1 MPERLG
7 KRVIKLFKKYK
18 CEFVRQGKGDHQIW
32 YSPITN
38 RNISVDAGGKDK
50 NTANSTLRDAG
61 IKERV

>member
-7 KRVIKLFKKYK
+7 KRVLRLMQKYK
-18 CEFVRQGKGDHQIW
+18 CTFVRVGKGDHQIW

-38 RNISVDAGGKDK
+38 RNVSVDVGGKDK
-50 NTANSTLRDAG
+50 ATANATLRDAG